1 MDFLHEKERKVCNMH
16 PWKKKCLTLAVVCS
30 IAGTAPVYAAE
41 KSAEADANTAVAAE
55 NLSTGGGHDLGET
68 TVTATRIS
76 EPVNKVPANVTVI
89 TAKELEKRH
98 VFSLREALE
107 REAGIYVSPTAD
119 VKDGLSLRGFGG
131 TNILVMYNGQ
141 QLNNSFDGGVNWD
154 SIPLD
159 NIERVEIVRGA
170 GSSLYGGHAVAGVI
184 NIITK
189 DKETPGIHG
198 EANLSYGSNNTWK
211 RGVQVSGSEGRV
223 SFRLGYEKRTSDGW
237 AGYFVTPRVSSGNK
251 AGTVTG
257 DLPQA
262 ANGRYIIGSRG
273 AKDKKSE
280 NTFLDLKYAFDEE
293 RSLDYTYMH
302 NSYRY
307 SYHDPFTYLK
317 NPDGTPAFSGI
328 LRLSPKRYIEV
339 DPSDYLGYNGERGQD
354 IHKLRYEDAKN
365 DFKVGVGYSDTYK
378 DGYSSTGDATSI
390 NWTGAGGRTE
400 YPNQNY
406 NVDLQKK
413 WQIRNNT
420 LLAGAAWMKDT
431 MRYRSYRLSNW
442 MDWRSVVGAP
452 TMQSGGSIIST
463 ALFVQDE
470 LALDARWKLQLGLR
484 YDKFNKQDG
493 YSYVKTVRKD
503 YEDRTFSAWSPK
515 LAISYEPQKD
525 TLVFLSFGKS
535 FNPPSIYK
543 LYRRAGDKMSSVQAN
558 PELTPE
564 TSTTYE
570 LGVKQKIN
578 KNTSYGVTLFRVAT
592 DDKIALA
599 TLGGVKAYYNMNSA
613 MVKGMELDV
622 KHRLSRD
629 WRTYLNYTF
638 ESGEL
643 TYGGVTERNWDIPKH
658 MLNFGVDYTHGNF
671 NGVLDAQYVGA
682 RQSVDSITGEYGS
695 EDSFFLTNLYLN
707 YNVDKNLK
715 LQLAVRNLF
724 DRNFYAY
731 EATSGRTYTLGA
743 SYAF

>member
-1 MDFLHEKERKVCNMH
+1 M
-16 PWKKKCLTLAVVCS
+16 
-30 IAGTAPVYAAE
+30 I
-41 KSAEADANTAVAAE
+41 
-55 NLSTGGGHDLGET
+55 
-68 TVTATRIS
+68 
-76 EPVNKVPANVTVI
+76 
-89 TAKELEKRH
+89 
-98 VFSLREALE
+98 
-107 REAGIYVSPTAD
+107 
-119 VKDGLSLRGFGG
+119 
-131 TNILVMYNGQ
+131 
-141 QLNNSFDGGVNWD
+141 
-154 SIPLD
+154 
-159 NIERVEIVRGA
+159 
-170 GSSLYGGHAVAGVI
+170 
-184 NIITK
+184 
-189 DKETPGIHG
+189 
-198 EANLSYGSNNTWK
+198 
-211 RGVQVSGSEGRV
+211 
-223 SFRLGYEKRTSDGW
+223 
-237 AGYFVTPRVSSGNK
+237 
-251 AGTVTG
+251 
-257 DLPQA
+257 
-262 ANGRYIIGSRG
+262 
-273 AKDKKSE
+273 
-280 NTFLDLKYAFDEE
+280 
-293 RSLDYTYMH
+293 
-302 NSYRY
+302 
-307 SYHDPFTYLK
+307 
-317 NPDGTPAFSGI
+317 
-328 LRLSPKRYIEV
+328 
-339 DPSDYLGYNGERGQD
+339 
-354 IHKLRYEDAKN
+354 
-365 DFKVGVGYSDTYK
+365 
-378 DGYSSTGDATSI
+378 
-390 NWTGAGGRTE
+390 
-400 YPNQNY
+400 
-406 NVDLQKK
+406 
-413 WQIRNNT
+413 
-420 LLAGAAWMKDT
+420 
-431 MRYRSYRLSNW
+431 
-442 MDWRSVVGAP
+442 
-452 TMQSGGSIIST
+452 
-463 ALFVQDE
+463 
-470 LALDARWKLQLGLR
+470 
-484 YDKFNKQDG
+484 
-493 YSYVKTVRKD
+493 YVKTVRKD